1 MKFRK
6 QGKQILL
13 IAAVFFCAVSIGAPA
28 ASAKHKAA
36 PAGPQKIIYIPHDN
50 RPISDKQTA
59 EVVRKLGYQVVVPPD
74 RMLGGREDLGH
85 PDELWSWLD
94 ENAKGA
100 DAAVISS
107 DAMLYGSLVASRK
120 HSYSEEEVI
129 KRANRFK
136 AFRQEYPKMKLYAF
150 GSIMRTPRNGE
161 ASGHEEPAYYRN
173 YGADIFRYTVLRDK
187 EETGGLTRREKKEYD
202 FLSQLI
208 PKHALNDWMGRREK
222 NFAANE
228 ELIRLTRDKTF
239 DYFVLGRDDNAPHS
253 QTHMESRH
261 LADAGKDLGK
271 TRFQAMAGIDE
282 IGMLLLTRA
291 VNDMRR
297 DVPFVYTRYNWGHG
311 EFTVPSYSDESIRDS
326 ISSAV
331 TAAGGM
337 EVNQAKRADV
347 VLTVNTNPDG
357 KTGEANDLDN
367 DGTPRNGTKYFA
379 DIVSEYV
386 GKGYP
391 VAIADI
397 AYANGSDN
405 ALMEELKNRGL
416 LFKIRA
422 YAGWN
427 TATNSTGFVIGEGM
441 LAKYMKDD
449 AVDELLITRYLDDWG
464 YQANVRNVIARQL
477 TWLRGDGY
485 YGSLGSKLDAVRY
498 RSEQMLTRFVE
509 DNLPPFKDLEEIRV
523 NFPWNRMFESDIEHH
538 AVRPITD
545 YFHLSAAAEPKS
557 VQDAR

>member
-1 MKFRK
+1 
-6 QGKQILL
+6 
-13 IAAVFFCAVSIGAPA
+13 
-28 ASAKHKAA
+28 
-36 PAGPQKIIYIPHDN
+36 
-50 RPISDKQTA
+50 
-59 EVVRKLGYQVVVPPD
+59 
-74 RMLGGREDLGH
+74 
-85 PDELWSWLD
+85 
-94 ENAKGA
+94 
-100 DAAVISS
+100 
-107 DAMLYGSLVASRK
+107 
-120 HSYSEEEVI
+120 
-129 KRANRFK
+129 
-136 AFRQEYPKMKLYAF
+136 
-150 GSIMRTPRNGE
+150 
-161 ASGHEEPAYYRN
+161 
-173 YGADIFRYTVLRDK
+173 
-187 EETGGLTRREKKEYD
+187 
-202 FLSQLI
+202 
-208 PKHALNDWMGRREK
+208 
-222 NFAANE
+222 
-228 ELIRLTRDKTF
+228 
-239 DYFVLGRDDNAPHS
+239 
-253 QTHMESRH
+253 
-261 LADAGKDLGK
+261 
-271 TRFQAMAGIDE
+271 MAGIDE

-337 EVNQAKRADV
+337 EVNQPKRADV

-357 KTGEANDLDN
+357 KTGEANDRDN

-379 DIVSEYV
+379 DIVSDYV

-441 LAKYMKDD
+441 LAKHMKDE

-477 TWLRGDGY
+477 TWLRGDGF
-485 YGSLGSKLDAVRY
+485 YGSLDSKMDAVRY
-498 RSEQMLTRFVE
+498 RSEQMMTRFVE
-509 DNLPPFKDLEEIRV
+509 DNLPPFKDLEEIHV
-523 NFPWNRMFESDIEHH
+523 NFPWNRMFESDIEHN
-538 AVRPITD
+538 AVKPLTD
-545 YFHLSAAAEPKS
+545 YFRLNAAALQKPAE
-557 VQDAR
+557 